1 MRGIAVTSAE
11 RSPAAP
17 DLPTMAEAGLPGF
30 EVTAWSGLYAPR
42 GTPAPVVD
50 KLIAAMKQ
58 ALKAPELQQSLAQGG
73 ATPGN
78 LFGADLA
85 AFEVKERDKWGTLIR
100 SRGIKA
106 D

>member
-1 MRGIAVTSAE
+1 MKELGLANLEVYTWYASFA
-11 RSPAAP
+11 PA
-17 DLPTMAEAGLPGF
+17 
-30 EVTAWSGLYAPR
+30 

-58 ALKAPELQQSLAQGG
+58 AQKSPELQQSLAQGG
-73 ATPGN
+73 ATARN
-78 LFGADLA
+78 VFGADLA
-85 AFEVKERDKWGTLIR
+85 AFEVKERDKWGKLIQ

>member
-1 MRGIAVTSAE
+1 
-11 RSPAAP
+11 
-17 DLPTMAEAGLPGF
+17 MAEAGLPGF

-73 ATPGN
+73 AKDIARR
-78 LFGADLA
+78 GADLA
-85 AFEVKERDKWGTLIR
+85 AFEEKERGKWSKLIQ

>member
-1 MRGIAVTSAE
+1 
-11 RSPAAP
+11 
-17 DLPTMAEAGLPGF
+17 MAEAGLPGF

-58 ALKAPELQQSLAQGG
+58 ALQSPELQKSLAQGG

-78 LFGADLA
+78 LFGPDLA
-85 AFEVKERDKWGTLIR
+85 AFEVKERGKWGKLIKD
-100 SRGIKA
+100 RGIKA